1 MLLTSIRFGLRAWIG
16 SLSSFLNLRAD
27 QVLMAF
33 IATEAS
39 LGMYAVAV
47 NGAEVLLF
55 LPASL
60 GLALVPAIAVSDATN
75 RSERTLAVLRMVS
88 LLTLPLVV
96 LAAVLGPT
104 VLPAVFGSAY
114 EGSVAPF
121 LWLLPGTFGFI
132 AITVLSNALLGSGS
146 PGIASLP
153 PFAALVVGIALD
165 LTLIP
170 RYEATGAAI
179 AATVASLAGGT
190 VAFAAL
196 SEAVAIRLE
205 LGRPAA
211 RRRSVAST
219 ARRRAP
225 PVTSAMSSRRPL
237 RLLVCAE
244 EAAGVQLLRGTRPEL
259 PGSQIVAVLTHLD
272 AAPETVTVA
281 SVARAMELQLLRS
294 ELVREA
300 RFAEWIRDGA
310 IDLLLNVHSLHV
322 AHAEVV
328 RAPVV
333 GSFNLHPGPLPRY
346 AGLSAPSWAIFHGE
360 ERHGVT
366 VHWMDP
372 EIDTGPIAYQSLF
385 DLKEADTGLT
395 VSTRCVRLGLPLVL
409 RLLEVA
415 GSSPRSI
422 PAIAQDHEQRTYHGM
437 GPPNDGNVCWAWT
450 ASKIDR
456 FVRASDF
463 FPLRSPWGHPTAS
476 LGARALGIC
485 SVASTGDPS
494 PGAPGT
500 VRVRGGTDVEVA
512 TGDEWLRI
520 ERLSVD
526 GELVEPGRVL
536 TSGDVLEDGRLRG
549 A

>member
-1 MLLTSIRFGLRAWIG
+1 MSRGTAPEDSAGAGADAGSEPGSDGSVSGGTGRASWKKAVATGGAVLFLGNIVASIGFFVAVLILARGLSPSERGTIAFLTVGAQVLARVAGMGTPQAAAVLAARRPPERSILLVSALAFVGSVGGLLALAACGALWVLDVSPSGVGAVELVLLAFGVLVVALSEAGYGFLLGCSRFRQQMTIQMIVPWLYALLLVVFYAGPGLTITRAALVWTTSMGAGAALVAIACFRGVGLARPEVRVLLTSIRFGLRAWIG

-60 GLALVPAIAVSDATN
+60 GLALVPAIAVSDETS

-190 VAFAAL
+190 VAFAAYRRQ
-196 SEAVAIRLE
+196 SRFAWSSVIPRL
-205 LGRPAA
+205 AD
-211 RRRSVAST
+211 VASL
-219 ARRRAP
+219 RR
-225 PVTSAMSSRRPL
+225 
-237 RLLVCAE
+237 LVAE
-244 EAAGVQLLRGTRPEL
+244 
-259 PGSQIVAVLTHLD
+259 
-272 AAPETVTVA
+272 
-281 SVARAMELQLLRS
+281 LLRS
-294 ELVREA
+294 RA
-300 RFAEWIRDGA
+300 R
-310 IDLLLNVHSLHV
+310 
-322 AHAEVV
+322 
-328 RAPVV
+328 
-333 GSFNLHPGPLPRY
+333 
-346 AGLSAPSWAIFHGE
+346 
-360 ERHGVT
+360 
-366 VHWMDP
+366 
-372 EIDTGPIAYQSLF
+372 
-385 DLKEADTGLT
+385 
-395 VSTRCVRLGLPLVL
+395 
-409 RLLEVA
+409 
-415 GSSPRSI
+415 
-422 PAIAQDHEQRTYHGM
+422 
-437 GPPNDGNVCWAWT
+437 
-450 ASKIDR
+450 
-456 FVRASDF
+456 
-463 FPLRSPWGHPTAS
+463 
-476 LGARALGIC
+476 
-485 SVASTGDPS
+485 
-494 PGAPGT
+494 
-500 VRVRGGTDVEVA
+500 
-512 TGDEWLRI
+512 
-520 ERLSVD
+520 
-526 GELVEPGRVL
+526 
-536 TSGDVLEDGRLRG
+536 
-549 A
+549 